1 MDKKWAF
8 SIVSA
13 IIIIPALTFGWK
25 NVQGVWAAPDDIRK
39 IESKL
44 DKAYTAQEQI
54 ALMVVEQKVRQDKA
68 DIVNTMQIQALKES
82 NQATK
87 EQLQLIAE
95 IKKGKK

>member
-1 MDKKWAF
+1 MDKKYIF

-13 IIIIPALTFGWK
+13 IIIVPCLALGWTNLK
-25 NVQGVWAAPDDIRK
+25 EIWASPEDIKK

-54 ALMVVEQKVRQDKA
+54 AQMVLEQKVRQDKA
-68 DIVNTMQIQALKES
+68 DIVNTMQIQALKDS

-87 EQLQLIAE
+87 EQLALIAE
-95 IKKGKK
+95 LKKKK